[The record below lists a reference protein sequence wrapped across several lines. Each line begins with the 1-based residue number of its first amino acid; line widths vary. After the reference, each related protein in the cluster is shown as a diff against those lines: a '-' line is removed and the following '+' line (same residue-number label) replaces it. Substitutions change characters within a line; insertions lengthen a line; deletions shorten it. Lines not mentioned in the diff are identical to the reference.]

1 MSDMSQ
7 GPGWWQASDG
17 KWYPPEQAPG
27 AQESAP
33 PSAGYTGPAVGAGAY
48 ANAAPAGGA
57 QLAEWA
63 QRAVAFIID
72 WGIAVAGYIVIWIL
86 AMILGAIADALALIV
101 LLLGYAAM
109 TAYSFW
115 IYYLNGATG
124 QSPGKALTGLK
135 VVSEADGSLI
145 GGGMGIVRG
154 LAHILDGF
162 LCGLGY
168 LLPLFDQKKQTI
180 SDKVMKTVVLANQEK
195 RPFGPEIFKP

>member
-1 MSDMSQ
+1 MSDFSQ

-27 AQESAP
+27 GQAAAGTPGMGAP
-33 PSAGYTGPAVGAGAY
+33 TVGPGAF

-57 QLAEWA
+57 PLAEWI
-63 QRAVAFIID
+63 QRVVAWLIDGAFIF
-72 WGIAVAGYIVIWIL
+72 AFYIVIWVL
-86 AMILGAIADALALIV
+86 ALVFGAISDALGAIVFIV
-101 LLLGYAAM
+101 GYIAAVV
-109 TAYSFW
+109 YSFW

-154 LAHILDGF
+154 LAHFLDS
-162 LCGLGY
+162 LVCGLGY
-168 LLPLFDQKKQTI
+168 FLPLFDAKKQTI
-180 SDKVMKTVVLANQEK
+180 SDKVIKTVVLADQEK
-195 RPFGPEIFKP
+195 RPFGPDIFKP

>member
-27 AQESAP
+27 AQPTAP
-33 PSAGYTGPAVGAGAY
+33 PAATYGAPTVGPGAF

-57 QLAEWA
+57 QLAEWI
-63 QRAVAFIID
+63 QRVVAWLLDSAIAVAFL
-72 WGIAVAGYIVIWIL
+72 VVVFIL
-86 AMILGAIADALALIV
+86 SAILGAVSDALGAIV
-101 LLLGYAAM
+101 FVIGYLGVG
-109 TAYSFW
+109 AYSFW

-135 VVSEADGSLI
+135 VVSETDGTLI

-154 LAHILDGF
+154 LAHILDGL

-168 LLPLFDQKKQTI
+168 FLPLFDQKKQTI
-180 SDKVMKTVVLANQEK
+180 SDKVMKTVVLADQEK

>member
-1 MSDMSQ
+1 MSDFSQ

-27 AQESAP
+27 GQPA
-33 PSAGYTGPAVGAGAY
+33 AGGPAYGAPSVGPGAF

-57 QLAEWA
+57 PLAEWI
-63 QRAVAFIID
+63 QRVVAWLLDGAFIVAFY
-72 WGIAVAGYIVIWIL
+72 AVIWIL
-86 AMILGAIADALALIV
+86 AMVFGAISDALGLIV
-101 LLLGYAAM
+101 FLLGYLVVGV
-109 TAYSFW
+109 YGFW

-135 VVSEADGSLI
+135 VVSEVDGSLI

-154 LAHILDGF
+154 LAHFLDS
-162 LCGLGY
+162 LVCGLGY
-168 LLPLFDQKKQTI
+168 FLPLFDAKKQTI

-195 RPFGPEIFKP
+195 KPFGPDIFKP

>member
-1 MSDMSQ
+1 MSDFSQ

-17 KWYPPEQAPG
+17 KWYPPEQTPGGTPAAAP
-27 AQESAP
+27 
-33 PSAGYTGPAVGAGAY
+33 TVGAGAF

-57 QLAEWA
+57 PLAEWV
-63 QRAVAFIID
+63 QRVVARLIDGAIIF
-72 WGIAVAGYIVIWIL
+72 ALYIVIWIL
-86 AMILGAIADALALIV
+86 ALVFGAISDALAV
-101 LLLGYAAM
+101 LVLFLGYAVAV
-109 TAYSFW
+109 AYSFW

-154 LAHILDGF
+154 LAHFLDS
-162 LCGLGY
+162 LVCGIGY
-168 LLPLFDQKKQTI
+168 FLPLFDAKKQTI

-195 RPFGPEIFKP
+195 KSFGPDIFKP

>member
-1 MSDMSQ
+1 MSDFSQ

-17 KWYPPEQAPG
+17 KWYAPEQAPG
-27 AQESAP
+27 ASAP
-33 PSAGYTGPAVGAGAY
+33 ATGPSVGPGAF

-57 QLAEWA
+57 ELADWI
-63 QRAVAFIID
+63 QRVVAWLID
-72 WGIAVAGYIVIWIL
+72 GAIGFCLYIVVFVL
-86 AMILGAIADALALIV
+86 AMVFGAISEALGV
-101 LLLGYAAM
+101 LVLMVGYLVA
-109 TAYSFW
+109 TAYGFL

-154 LAHILDGF
+154 LAHFLDS
-162 LCGLGY
+162 LVCGLGY
-168 LLPLFDQKKQTI
+168 FLPLFDSKKQTI

-195 RPFGPEIFKP
+195 KPFGPDIFKP

>member
-1 MSDMSQ
+1 MSDFSQ

-17 KWYPPEQAPG
+17 KWYAPEQAPG
-27 AQESAP
+27 AAAP
-33 PSAGYTGPAVGAGAY
+33 GGGLSVGPGAF

-57 QLAEWA
+57 ELADWI
-63 QRAVAFIID
+63 QRVVAWLID
-72 WGIAVAGYIVIWIL
+72 GAIGFCLYIVVFVL
-86 AMILGAIADALALIV
+86 AMIFGAISEALGV
-101 LLLGYAAM
+101 LVLMVGYLVA
-109 TAYSFW
+109 TAYGFL

-154 LAHILDGF
+154 LAHFLDS
-162 LCGLGY
+162 LVCGLGY
-168 LLPLFDQKKQTI
+168 FLPLFDSKKQTI

-195 RPFGPEIFKP
+195 KPFGPDIFKP